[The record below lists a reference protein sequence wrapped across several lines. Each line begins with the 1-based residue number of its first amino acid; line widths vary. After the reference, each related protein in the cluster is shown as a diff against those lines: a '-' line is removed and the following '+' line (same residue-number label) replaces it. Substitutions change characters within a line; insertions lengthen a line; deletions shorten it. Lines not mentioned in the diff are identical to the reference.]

1 MDKFTYE
8 NNGINTYLVY
18 EIGIGDI
25 VDSMGLGMITNNKIP
40 GLAQTFF
47 TQKDNGK
54 YIKYNVSSR
63 ITLQSFFTGQVNKK
77 RLLNPVQTL
86 KKNYLKLFLIFLVI
100 NHLALQLIFMKQ
112 VFLQ

>member
-1 MDKFTYE
+1 MHKFTYE

-47 TQKDNGK
+47 TQKDK
-54 YIKYNVSSR
+54 TASP
-63 ITLQSFFTGQVNKK
+63 F
-77 RLLNPVQTL
+77 
-86 KKNYLKLFLIFLVI
+86 
-100 NHLALQLIFMKQ
+100 
-112 VFLQ
+112 